1 MKRICCWVNYK
12 LNYHLEPDSHIRN
25 KIKVELDL
33 RNYLLKRIRTYV
45 DTSDLAAEKDFI
57 ALKTEVNKLDINKLV
72 NIPTSW
78 NNLKTKTWFR
88 CWQIKN
94 CSWELKKS

>member
-12 LNYHLEPDSHIRN
+12 LNYYLEPDSHIRN

-33 RNYLLKRIRTYV
+33 WNYLLKRIRTYV

-78 NNLKTKTWFR
+78 NNLKTKTYD
-88 CWQIKN
+88 
-94 CSWELKKS
+94 LDVGKSKTVLES